1 MATLEEFQKIDLRVA
16 TVVAAEAHPN
26 ADRLLVLRVD
36 LGTEQR
42 QIVAGIRSSYDPAS
56 LVGRQVILVANLDP
70 AKLRGIESQGM
81 LLAARDGEQV
91 IVLTTDKPVPPGSKV
106 S

>member
-16 TVVAAEAHPN
+16 TVVSAEVHPN

-36 LGTEQR
+36 LGSEQR
-42 QIVAGIRSSYDPAS
+42 QVVAGIRSSYDPTT

-81 LLAARDGEQV
+81 LLAARDGERVV
-91 IVLTTDKPVPPGSKV
+91 ILTTDTPVSPGSKV